1 LQEIWKIKRISLSQN
16 RSGKKWDLGYNPR
29 LIMEEKQPVSQKP
42 TFWVRDVP
50 VYGDVIL
57 SPMARYS
64 DVPFR
69 ALCRAYGSAMSYT
82 EFVPA
87 GALLHDKNPMWRRL
101 DVRPGGEKPMVFQIF
116 GFDVQELLDA
126 ALVIQEWGPD
136 IIDINMGCS
145 APQVS
150 EHGAGVGMMRKPKL
164 VAKTFRLLNEHLEI
178 PVTGKI
184 RLGWDGSSK
193 NYLEIARIMED
204 NGASLVAI
212 HGRTKAQKYRDEADW
227 DAIAE
232 LKQAVSIPVIGNGD
246 VKTAVDID
254 RIKAYTGCDAVMI
267 GRAAV
272 GNPWIFARKPREEV
286 LFADI
291 MAAIRLHLR
300 EMLAYYGDPAG
311 LVSFRRHLKKYLS
324 GLALKHYQRRLMVI
338 DDKDEFEA
346 VLREMETAVPIQEP
360 LAKLQR
366 VRYFPMASQ
375 LVQFGE

>member
-1 LQEIWKIKRISLSQN
+1 MKSSA
-16 RSGKKWDLGYNPR
+16 GDLGSGYNSA
-29 LIMEEKQPVSQKP
+29 LVMEEKTPIEREP

-50 VYGDVIL
+50 IFGDTIL

-69 ALCRAYGSAMSYT
+69 TLCRAHGSAMNYT

-87 GALLHDKNPMWRRL
+87 GALLHEENPMWRRL

-116 GFDVQELLDA
+116 GFNAKQLLDA

-164 VAKTFRLLNEHLEI
+164 VEETFRLLTKHLEI

-184 RLGWDGSSK
+184 RIGWDDSSR
-193 NYLEIARIMED
+193 NFVEIARIMED

-212 HGRTKAQKYRDEADW
+212 HGRTRYQKYRGVADW

-232 LKQAVSIPVIGNGD
+232 LKQSVSIPVIGNGD

-254 RIKAYTGCDAVMI
+254 RMKTHTGCDAVMI

-272 GNPWIFARKPREEV
+272 GNPWIFRRKPREEI

-291 MAAIRLHLR
+291 TAAIRLHLQ

-311 LVSFRRHLKKYLS
+311 LKLFHRHLKKYLS
-324 GLALKHYQRRLMVI
+324 GMALKHYQKLLMAVQ
-338 DDKDEFEA
+338 DKKTFEYI
-346 VLREMETAVPIQEP
+346 LQEMETAVPVQEP
-360 LAKLQR
+360 LAKLQK
-366 VRYFPMASQ
+366 VRYFPISAQLAVKAS
-375 LVQFGE
+375 